1 MKNKLGSELRVSHFV
16 GLTGVGGVQR
26 NFSEYMRLE
35 ISNGN
40 ENKHKIYTIG
50 DVDIQYQL
58 DKKIFD
64 ILKVVN
70 LLSLISDVISKTK
83 IVHFYNNLTSFK
95 VAIFLLFLPT
105 ANLIFHERGSA
116 WNLPSKYGFILR
128 FIAWK
133 SDLILA
139 NSMATKTLLK
149 KKFGISDNKIIVI
162 HNGVN
167 TSISNQKKLFEDKE
181 YFHIGFLGRLD
192 SPKGAHILIEAMHIL
207 KNEDV
212 KLVIA
217 GDGPLL
223 QELIDM
229 SRNLKNINFLGRINN
244 ISDFFKSI
252 KLLVVPSIREPFGN
266 ICIEAGLNRVPVLA
280 SYVDGIPEIINDKIN
295 GILIKP
301 NQEVTDLQVQNSL
314 PLPEFVVD
322 PISQELICPMQINPS
337 DLAEKILML
346 SKNPKKLSKYSNR
359 LYKDIIKS
367 FSIEDYRK
375 KLNTIYL
382 DLISL

>member
-1 MKNKLGSELRVSHFV
+1 MKNKIDTELRVSHFV

-26 NFSEYMRLE
+26 NFSEYMKLE
-35 ISNGN
+35 ITNGN
-40 ENKHKIYTIG
+40 ESKHKIYTIG
-50 DVDIQYQL
+50 EVDSQYHL
-58 DKKIFD
+58 NKKIFN
-64 ILKVVN
+64 ILKLVN

-83 IVHFYNNLTSFK
+83 IVHFYNNLTSLK

-105 ANLIFHERGSA
+105 ANLIIHERGSA

-139 NSMATKTLLK
+139 NSKATKTLLK

-162 HNGVN
+162 YNGVN
-167 TSISNQKKLFEDKE
+167 TSIDDQKKSFEDKE
-181 YFHIGFLGRLD
+181 CFYIGFLGRLD
-192 SPKGAHILIEAMHIL
+192 TPKGAHTLIEAMHIL
-207 KNEDV
+207 KNQNI
-212 KLVIA
+212 KLVVA

-223 QELIDM
+223 QELLNR
-229 SRNLKNINFLGRINN
+229 SKNLKSVNFLGRINN
-244 ISDFFKSI
+244 PYDFFKSI
-252 KLLVVPSIREPFGN
+252 KLLVVPSIREPLGN

-280 SYVDGIPEIINDKIN
+280 SYVDGIPEVIYDKIN
-295 GILIKP
+295 GVLIKP
-301 NQEVTDLQVQNSL
+301 NQAVIDLRVPNSL
-314 PLPEFVVD
+314 PLPEYVVD
-322 PISQELICPMQINPS
+322 PINQELICPMQINPS

-346 SKNPKKLSKYSNR
+346 SKNPKKLSKYSNK
-359 LYKDIIKS
+359 LHQDIIKS

-382 DLISL
+382 DLVSL